1 MSHLKVNIGGFVLRR
16 VIIISFLVRKSDECS
31 WYLDLERV
39 ASSFLVKLSR
49 RRKHDNHLQS
59 NQVKRSRRWQTNEFI
74 NGKMISFVDSI
85 VHL

>member
-39 ASSFLVKLSR
+39 ASSILVKLSR
-49 RRKHDNHLQS
+49 RRKHDIHLS
-59 NQVKRSRRWQTNEFI
+59 LDFIRYHSRR
-74 NGKMISFVDSI
+74 
-85 VHL
+85 LLY